1 MSSPRQ
7 ESQDA
12 RFARNRDSESHPE
25 ESFSAPAPA
34 PKVVAAPVE
43 TKPAQP
49 LRTKRDVDLAPE
61 LAALNLLT
69 AEKAKTP
76 LEAAIDNLN
85 SLIEAKDLASSFQR
99 LDLNRAPISDATVVL
114 GNSLIDNKFTAGQLM
129 DAIEAQIST
138 SARTL
143 LISVCKYIKSKGRA
157 ACLTS
162 EGAAMTRILETIR
175 AELDQSALATFLQT
189 EDLEFLLPVVDITS
203 EVSALLV
210 RGGTPAAVLA
220 LINEKLPS
228 ARSAALLKPVISM
241 AILERVFADSKNID
255 LSHVDS
261 FADVLARCANGD
273 VAIEADVL
281 FCATRVWCKA
291 GADRSNI
298 KAVFQK
304 LYQSKVVSYEGIVAW
319 RDDRNRG
326 KNDKKP
332 QALMAVNSWIAD
344 ITPVVTEPADE
355 EVLF

>member
-1 MSSPRQ
+1 MRRDAGKADTEKQWRRGPADTESQGRRGPADTEREWRRGPADTERERRGPADTERQWRGRPGAGSSRPQSSFGGDRFGGDRFGGGDRASDSADWRGTGSRDGRAIRPRDEGRDFRSRVGHDATPFNWRRGENPRPGESLERSSDRDLFSNRNSNSSNHNRFDSMSSPRQ

-129 DAIEAQIST
+129 DAIE
-138 SARTL
+138 
-143 LISVCKYIKSKGRA
+143 V
-157 ACLTS
+157 
-162 EGAAMTRILETIR
+162 
-175 AELDQSALATFLQT
+175 TF
-189 EDLEFLLPVVDITS
+189 
-203 EVSALLV
+203 
-210 RGGTPAAVLA
+210 
-220 LINEKLPS
+220 
-228 ARSAALLKPVISM
+228 
-241 AILERVFADSKNID
+241 
-255 LSHVDS
+255 
-261 FADVLARCANGD
+261 
-273 VAIEADVL
+273 
-281 FCATRVWCKA
+281 
-291 GADRSNI
+291 
-298 KAVFQK
+298 
-304 LYQSKVVSYEGIVAW
+304 
-319 RDDRNRG
+319 
-326 KNDKKP
+326 
-332 QALMAVNSWIAD
+332 
-344 ITPVVTEPADE
+344 
-355 EVLF
+355 